1 MIAWL
6 MGIKTVSAAALQQR
20 IRDGA
25 VTVLDVNAPGSWS
38 KARVPGA
45 VNLDPV
51 GFRDTDLPADRSAEL
66 VFYCSNPMCRKAPN
80 AARRARQMGYD
91 NVQVMST
98 GISGWLAAD
107 LPVESGP

>member
-1 MIAWL
+1 
-6 MGIKTVSAAALQQR
+6 MGIKTLSPAALQQR
-20 IRDGA
+20 MGHGT

-51 GFRDTDLPADRSAEL
+51 AYRDTDLPTDRNAEL
-66 VFYCSNPMCRKAPN
+66 VFYCSNPMCRKAPM

-91 NVQVMST
+91 NVRVMAA
-98 GISGWLAAD
+98 GISGWIAAG
-107 LPVESGP
+107 LPVQSGA